1 MPRRKAGTIM
11 GGSALLTTFL
21 LHLVVGPGLGLSFG
35 AMTSLLATGP
45 LLDWSLRNAPSGWRL
60 YAAFATAGLCA
71 NLLACL
77 VRGGANW
84 TGLEAFGK
92 QPFALWFSRAIL
104 IYPVCGIIAGLLCAA
119 LWFSMRQERADT
131 SPETEA

>member
-35 AMTSLLATGP
+35 AMTS
-45 LLDWSLRNAPSGWRL
+45 
-60 YAAFATAGLCA
+60 
-71 NLLACL
+71 LLACL